1 MLISWGSAAQYIKIK
16 IQFISSPAQQIINNN
31 DAKYWSSQIV
41 TRMRGPTLRSLRVRF
56 IYIVISSIFHA
67 ETLSHSGFIL
77 WFLQIRHA
85 IYVFGGG
92 QYFQFQHFQIAW
104 GRGKNLGEKE
114 QNTGKYLPCMDN
126 RLKYAHEQI
135 YRSLTMNIV
144 DPLSNS
150 SGEYRDICQCYAN
163 IWDIW

>member
-31 DAKYWSSQIV
+31 DAKYWSSQTV
-41 TRMRGPTLRSLRVRF
+41 TRMWGPTLRSLRVRL

-114 QNTGKYLPCMDN
+114 RIRANYWLAFIPCM
-126 RLKYAHEQI
+126 AHI
-135 YRSLTMNIV
+135 G
-144 DPLSNS
+144 SNTPMS
-150 SGEYRDICQCYAN
+150 KFTGPYNEHCWSPQ
-163 IWDIW
+163 